1 MDEYDTPEVE
11 TDIETT
17 EEGEGSYLTTAA
29 VFGVGALA
37 GALAVRSYG
46 KVKATVLTRLADRR
60 DGKTQEI
67 APPTIEA
74 NATEAE

>member
-1 MDEYDTPEVE
+1 MEDYDTPEVDV
-11 TDIETT
+11 DIDTP

-29 VFGVGALA
+29 VFGVGAIA

-46 KVKATVLTRLADRR
+46 KVKESVLTRLAERR

-67 APPTIEA
+67 AAPIEA

>member
-29 VFGVGALA
+29 VFGVGAIA
-37 GALAVRSYG
+37 GALAARSYG

-60 DGKTQEI
+60 AEKTQELA
-67 APPTIEA
+67 APIEA